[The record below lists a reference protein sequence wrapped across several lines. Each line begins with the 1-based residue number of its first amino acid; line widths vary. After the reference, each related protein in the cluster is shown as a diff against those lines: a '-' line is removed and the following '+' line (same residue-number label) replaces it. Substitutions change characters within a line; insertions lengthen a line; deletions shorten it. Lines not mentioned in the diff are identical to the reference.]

1 MGDLHP
7 LVRLS
12 EQGRLGIYSQRVLSP
27 LPSSSTIDSF
37 SMTTAVTRI
46 TPCPPGFSDHIF
58 KVDHG
63 VELPLR
69 IWPAPEGKKNAP
81 WLLWFHGGRC
91 SDFCTVNES

>member
-7 LVRLS
+7 FSRLS
-12 EQGRLGIYSQRVLSP
+12 EQGKLGIYSQLGSLS
-27 LPSSSTIDSF
+27 LAFFIHHSF

-81 WLLWFHGGRC
+81 WLLWFHGGMC
-91 SDFCTVNES
+91 SDIRNVNAN